1 MKKLILLSLLAVLV
15 SCKCFV
21 AGEMSEERKR
31 IYELGNEKDYC
42 KKNPTRCINDV
53 PW

>member
-1 MKKLILLSLLAVLV
+1 MKKVILFSLLLVLV

-31 IYELGNEKDYC
+31 LYELGNEKDYC
-42 KKNPTRCINDV
+42 EKNPNRCIKGV